1 MSGGYTRGV
10 TQRRAHPL
18 TYLPV
23 LVAILLLAAWLR
35 LYHLDHRPLWFD
47 EGIGLTFAR
56 LPLADYIAYNNL
68 TEEVNP
74 PAYHLLLGGWVAA
87 TGTTAL
93 AARWLSGVYGL
104 LVVALT
110 CRIGRRLI
118 GGQAALI
125 GALLVAIAPM
135 QVYYSQEAKGYTHVA
150 FWLAVG
156 LWAWLYVLDAGSL
169 RRRGLWLAASGLA
182 TFLAVGAH
190 YVAALLIVTQAG
202 LTLVWAVRERYGRG
216 VRRAV
221 TWAASQAAAGLALA
235 PWLLLTASATATGS
249 LRAAAQAELSP
260 RGLLAYLWAALSEF
274 VAGPG
279 SSVPL
284 RVALVVVALALAG
297 LGLAGRPGRSWG
309 RQIVAAWLI
318 GPLALGF
325 GLQIA
330 VPFFFPRF
338 LLYVT
343 PALWLLVG
351 GGVTWLARRA
361 RVGALIA
368 LLGLIGLLTTALVPQ
383 YARPMQGPAE
393 DYRPLVATL
402 LASGLEPEDALIY
415 SYHWQPGLLHTYL
428 PDGREPTY
436 VLSFF
441 EPDTFDE
448 RLADLLAQHEQVW
461 FVTYRIAVD
470 DPIQDVGRWLLG
482 HAAHVEVGW
491 YGDSQLNLFIAPQAV
506 ANPGP
511 ANQTASFDGGRIV
524 LGYAP
529 LEARAASGELLGLTL
544 TWEAREA
551 LTERY
556 VVFVHLVGVEGA
568 PPVAQQDIQPVN
580 GLRPTYTWLPG
591 EIVRDYHALI
601 MPQAEP
607 GHVYSVLVGMYDA
620 DTLARLPVDGG
631 GDSVRIGSLT
641 VEDVGGSR

>member
-1 MSGGYTRGV
+1 MGGGYTRGV
-10 TQRRAHPL
+10 TQRRARPL
-18 TYLPV
+18 VYLPA
-23 LVAILLLAAWLR
+23 LVAILLLAACLR

-74 PAYHLLLGGWVAA
+74 PAYHLLLGAWVAA
-87 TGTTAL
+87 TGSTAL
-93 AARWLSGVYGL
+93 TARWLSGVYGL

-110 CRIGRRLI
+110 YRIGRRLMD
-118 GGQAALI
+118 GQAALV
-125 GALLVAIAPM
+125 GALLAAIAPM
-135 QVYYSQEAKGYTHVA
+135 QVYYSQEAKGYTHAA
-150 FWLAVG
+150 FWLVAG
-156 LWAWLYVLDAGSL
+156 LWAWLHILDADSP

-182 TFLAVGAH
+182 TLLAVGAH
-190 YVAALLIVTQAG
+190 YAAALLIATQAG
-202 LTLVWAVRERYGRG
+202 LTLVWAARERHSGG

-221 TWAASQAAAGLALA
+221 AWAASQATAGLALT

-249 LRAAAQAELSP
+249 HRAVAQAELSP
-260 RGLLAYLWAALSEF
+260 RGLPTYLWVVLGEF
-274 VAGPG
+274 VAGPD
-279 SSVPL
+279 SSTPL

-297 LGLAGRPGRSWG
+297 LGLAGRLEHSWG
-309 RQIVAAWLI
+309 RQIVAAWLV

-325 GLQIA
+325 GLQMA

-338 LLYVT
+338 LLYAT

-351 GGVTWLARRA
+351 GGMTWLARRA
-361 RVGALIA
+361 RVSALTA
-368 LLGLIGLLTTALVPQ
+368 LLALIGLLTTALVAQ

-393 DYRPLVATL
+393 DYRPLAAGL

-415 SYHWQPGLLHTYL
+415 SYHWQPGLLHAYL

-448 RLADLLAQHEQVW
+448 RLADLLAQHGRVW
-461 FVTYRIAVD
+461 LVTYRIAAD

-511 ANQTASFDGGRIV
+511 ATQTASFDGGRIV

-529 LEARAASGELLGLTL
+529 LEARDSLGEPVGLAL

-551 LTERY
+551 LDERY
-556 VVFVHLVGVEGA
+556 VVFVHLVDMEGA
-568 PPVAQQDIQPVN
+568 PPAAQQDIQPVN

-591 EIVRDYHALI
+591 EAIRDYHALSV
-601 MPQAEP
+601 PQAEA
-607 GHVYSVLVGMYDA
+607 GHIYSVLVGMYDA

-641 VEDVGGSR
+641 IEDAGGGR